1 VPVVKLHTVPG
12 FPTAAFPFTTDVPFL
27 DRWGMPLLFG
37 PGSFLVAHT
46 SEEHLDLG
54 ELDRAVEA
62 YEELAAACLQ
72 GAHPPEA
79 ASA

>member
-1 VPVVKLHTVPG
+1 
-12 FPTAAFPFTTDVPFL
+12 
-27 DRWGMPLLFG
+27 MPLLFG

-46 SEEHLDLG
+46 SEEHLALA
-54 ELDRAVEA
+54 ELDRAVES